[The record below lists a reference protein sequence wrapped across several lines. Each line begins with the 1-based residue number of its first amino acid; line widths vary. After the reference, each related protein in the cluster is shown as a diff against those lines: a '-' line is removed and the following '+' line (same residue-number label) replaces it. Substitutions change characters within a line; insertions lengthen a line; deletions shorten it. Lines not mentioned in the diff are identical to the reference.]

1 MNKFSGLATTDAD
14 KFFLDEV
21 VDWFYS
27 LTSSVDTEGEM
38 IDSLSKLKVYIRK
51 SSKDSSI
58 TKALVEVTAK
68 YLRESFEPDLHRL
81 CQYYYCSIPHGY
93 EAANSFSESS
103 NSMMYRSGGV
113 KANNKLN
120 ITARKI
126 CKLSDK
132 RYNTME
138 STSTLGLNKTEVAR
152 GGKSS
157 LGSEESTLTKH
168 IVDHAAEGAL
178 QQHSLSSNYHV
189 CVKPSSSIV
198 IEVLVRQ
205 ENPAFEYD
213 HIHPVYSKTHKVSF
227 TKTNDGLHYCVKC
240 DKCEHFHVHKFPCR
254 HVYRVLDRKPVVGD
268 FYPECSRLY
277 ENCYAEPGKTFFDYN
292 MTNDKILF

>member
-1 MNKFSGLATTDAD
+1 MNKFSALATTDAR

-27 LTSSVDTEGEM
+27 LTSSVETEGEM

-51 SSKDSSI
+51 SSQDSSI
-58 TKALVEVTAK
+58 KKALVEATAK

-81 CQYYYCSIPHGY
+81 CQYFYCGIPHGY

-132 RYNTME
+132 RYNTM
-138 STSTLGLNKTEVAR
+138 
-152 GGKSS
+152 
-157 LGSEESTLTKH
+157 
-168 IVDHAAEGAL
+168 
-178 QQHSLSSNYHV
+178 
-189 CVKPSSSIV
+189 
-198 IEVLVRQ
+198 
-205 ENPAFEYD
+205 
-213 HIHPVYSKTHKVSF
+213 
-227 TKTNDGLHYCVKC
+227 
-240 DKCEHFHVHKFPCR
+240 
-254 HVYRVLDRKPVVGD
+254 
-268 FYPECSRLY
+268 
-277 ENCYAEPGKTFFDYN
+277 
-292 MTNDKILF
+292 